1 MQLNNRRIP
10 RRLSSAIINSLSAG
24 VTPRVGLEYINVGRR
39 EEIEALLTDLENVS
53 EQGGAFRFIIGRYG
67 SGKTFLLQ
75 LFRNHAMDRGFVV
88 ADVDLS
94 PQRRFTSS
102 DDAGLAT
109 YRELMNNLAI
119 KAKPDG
125 GALPSIIERWIS
137 GVQSRVRQET
147 GLTPEDPAFQ
157 KAVEAEIYAVI
168 NNMEGMVHGFDFARV
183 LATYW
188 EGHYQFDDDRK
199 SAALRW
205 LRGEFSTKTEARL
218 ALGVR
223 VIITDEDWY
232 DYIKLFAT
240 FVAQIDYN
248 GLIIFI
254 DEAVNLYKISHT
266 VSRNTNY
273 EKLLTMFND
282 TMQGKVQSLGIL
294 VGGTPPFLE
303 DQRRG
308 LYSYK
313 ALETRLS
320 ASRFAKDGL
329 KDVSGPVIRLQILN
343 TDEVFTLLT
352 RILEVY
358 LAYYGFN
365 PNLTAEDLQLF
376 LQGIAE
382 RIGADQLLTPRE
394 VVRDFITVL
403 NLLRQNPG
411 TNFRNILGSEDFQP
425 TAEHDPDVDET
436 GGYAEFSL

>member
-1 MQLNNRRIP
+1 MELNNRRIP
-10 RRLSSAIINSLSAG
+10 RRLSSAIVNSLSAG

-39 EEIEALLTDLENVS
+39 EEIAALLTDLENVS

-88 ADVDLS
+88 ADADLS

-137 GVQSRVRQET
+137 GVQSRVHQKT
-147 GLTPEDPAFQ
+147 QLMPEDPGFQ
-157 KAVEAEIYAVI
+157 KAVEEEIYAVI
-168 NNMEGMVHGFDFARV
+168 ANMEGLVHGFDFARV
-183 LATYW
+183 LAAYW
-188 EGHYQFDDDRK
+188 EGHNQFNDDLK

-205 LRGEFSTKTEARL
+205 LRGEFSTKTEARQ

-223 VIITDEDWY
+223 VIITDDDWY
-232 DYIKLFAT
+232 DYIKLLAT
-240 FVAQIDYN
+240 FVAQIGYN
-248 GLIIFI
+248 GLIVFI

-282 TMQGKVQSLGIL
+282 TMQGKAQSLGIL
-294 VGGTPPFLE
+294 VGGTPTFLE

-308 LYSYK
+308 LYSYE
-313 ALETRLS
+313 AFETRLS

-343 TDEVFTLLT
+343 TDEIFTLLT
-352 RILEVY
+352 HILEVY
-358 LAYYGFN
+358 LAHHGFN
-365 PNLTAEDLQLF
+365 PQLTAEDLKVF
-376 LQGIAE
+376 LQAIAG

-411 TNFRNILGSEDFQP
+411 TKFRDILGSENFQS
-425 TAEHDPDVDET
+425 TAEHDPDVDES
-436 GGYAEFSL
+436 GDYAEFNL

>member
-1 MQLNNRRIP
+1 MELNNRRIP
-10 RRLSSAIINSLSAG
+10 RRLSSAIVNSLSAG

-39 EEIEALLTDLENVS
+39 EEIAALLTDLENVS

-88 ADVDLS
+88 ADADLS

-137 GVQSRVRQET
+137 SVQSRVRQKIE
-147 GLTPEDPAFQ
+147 LMPEDPRFQ
-157 KAVEAEIYAVI
+157 KAVEEEIYAVI
-168 NNMEGMVHGFDFARV
+168 ANMEGLVHGFDFARV
-183 LATYW
+183 LAAYW
-188 EGHYQFDDDRK
+188 EGHNQFNDDLK

-205 LRGEFSTKTEARL
+205 LRGEFSTKTEARQ

-223 VIITDEDWY
+223 VIITDDDWY
-232 DYIKLFAT
+232 DYIKLLAT
-240 FVAQIDYN
+240 FVAQIGYN
-248 GLIIFI
+248 GLIVFI

-282 TMQGKVQSLGIL
+282 TMQGKAQSLGIL
-294 VGGTPPFLE
+294 VGGTPTFLE

-308 LYSYK
+308 LYSYE

-343 TDEVFTLLT
+343 TDEIFTLLT
-352 RILEVY
+352 HILEVY
-358 LAYYGFN
+358 LAHHDFN
-365 PNLTAEDLQLF
+365 PQLSAEDLKVF
-376 LQGIAE
+376 LQAIAG

-411 TNFRNILGSEDFQP
+411 TKFRDILGSENFQP
-425 TAEHDPDVDET
+425 TAEHDPDIDES
-436 GGYAEFSL
+436 GDYAEFNL

>member
-1 MQLNNRRIP
+1 MDLNNRRIP

-24 VTPRVGLEYINVGRR
+24 VTPRIGLEYVNVGRR
-39 EEIEALLTDLENVS
+39 DEIEALLADLENVS
-53 EQGGAFRFIIGRYG
+53 EKGGAFRFIIGRYG

-75 LFRNHAMDRGFVV
+75 LFRNHAMDRSFVV
-88 ADVDLS
+88 ADADLS

-102 DDAGLAT
+102 DDAGVAT

-147 GLTPEDPAFQ
+147 GLSPDDPAFQ
-157 KAVEAEIYAVI
+157 EAVEEEIYAVI
-168 NNMEGMVHGFDFARV
+168 DNMEGLVHGFDFARV

-188 EGHYQFDDDRK
+188 EGHYQFDDERK

-205 LRGEFSTKTEARL
+205 LRGEFSTKTEARQ

-223 VIITDEDWY
+223 VIITDDDWY

-240 FVAQIDYN
+240 FVDQIGYN

-266 VSRNTNY
+266 VSRNINY

-282 TMQGKVQSLGIL
+282 TMQGKAQSLGIL
-294 VGGTPPFLE
+294 VGGTPKFLE

-308 LYSYK
+308 LYSYP

-320 ASRFAKDGL
+320 TSRFAKDGL
-329 KDVSGPVIRLQILN
+329 KDVSGPVIRLQILDP
-343 TDEVFTLLT
+343 DEIFTLLT

-358 LAYYGFN
+358 TAHHGYD
-365 PNLTAEDLQLF
+365 PQLTAEDLKVF
-376 LQGIAE
+376 LQTVAG
-382 RIGADQLLTPRE
+382 RIGADHLLTPRE
-394 VVRDFITVL
+394 AVRDFITVL

-411 TNFRNILGSEDFQP
+411 TTFQEILGSGAFQP
-425 TAEHDPDVDET
+425 TSEQDPDVDDES
-436 GGYAEFSL
+436 GFAEFKL